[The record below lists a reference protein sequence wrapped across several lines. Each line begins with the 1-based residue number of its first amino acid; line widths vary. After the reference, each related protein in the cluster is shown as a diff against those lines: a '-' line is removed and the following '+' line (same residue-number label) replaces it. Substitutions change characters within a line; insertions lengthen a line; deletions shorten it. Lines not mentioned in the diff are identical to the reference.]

1 MMYVPIGKAII
12 PVNAQLKCNKEC
24 MNEDYQ
30 CQTKSCCDGC
40 ELEDCVLACLSGDRE
55 DGLNVIF
62 KMVDYPG

>member
-12 PVNAQLKCNKEC
+12 PVNAHLQCNKEC
-24 MNEDYQ
+24 MNEDYHCPTQ
-30 CQTKSCCDGC
+30 NCCDGC
-40 ELEDCVLACLSGDRE
+40 VLEDCEFTCQSGDRE